1 MAKTEESEVVSELAG
16 LLLAQ
21 QVLIEAL
28 VQHDA
33 VGYHQLRDTLA
44 QGLAAL
50 ETEEGVEA
58 EMFKPLRRQLAL
70 LDATHHPIEPGTEPG
85 VRDWRLLLM
94 EQLSR

>member
-44 QGLAAL
+44 QALAAL
-50 ETEEGVEA
+50 DAEEGVEA
-58 EMFKPLRRQLAL
+58 EMLNPLRRQLAL
-70 LDATHHPIEPGTEPG
+70 LDASHRPIEPGVEPG
-85 VRDWRLLLM
+85 GRDWRLLLR
-94 EQLSR
+94 EQLRR